1 MLFVPA
7 VSGLHLEGHMTLD
20 AFTISVIVSILLDKI
35 PGVSCRIVVL
45 CDKQRQVRIHLPGSM
60 FRTLMA
66 TAG

>member
-45 CDKQRQVRIHLPGSM
+45 CDRQRQMRIHLPDSM
-60 FRTLMA
+60 LQTLMV
-66 TAG
+66 TTG